1 MKSILLVFFI
11 FFPFVFSAQTIGVS
25 EVIAVEN
32 KVSLYESNVD
42 KINKLR
48 NEIPEME
55 KQWKENIAKL
65 SAEIAALNLERD
77 NLIADMK
84 VGARCSQCGGWKSD
98 FEKKGENFEK
108 HLGDVKGYA
117 IPATTGEIETTRK
130 SYSEKIAIK
139 KVHLQNLEKGD
150 KSILKQYDQ
159 IDKLIKDNE
168 KLCDEITKH
177 SKSYEQKLFD
187 DAKSKHDF
195 WLEDVLSS
203 GSKAFVESSNKKLL
217 KAKKNWL
224 EQEFV
229 EKNIVELKKIK
240 DENQQNQD
248 NKKQQIAENEIQ
260 ISNLKAEQIQQM
272 ESFQTELDELFKRL
286 KELEDE
292 YLKETNEAI
301 KDQLNETKE
310 GLSKQVLSLKEKM
323 VDYVSKSDQNI
334 AVKSDQNSNLY
345 TEITQLVGSLNR
357 EQIQKTKELNE
368 ELALKLEDLKKL
380 ESLSEINYKK
390 YLEEY
395 NEKLKEYKQKNDAFV
410 REITLESNRMLLA
423 ARRTNCSVWNET
435 SGKVT
440 LNWNKK
446 IPCVN
451 KFAFP
456 ETIMIEEVIGNSSC
470 SSDIFFKKGTSIY
483 KSFYDGLSEK
493 EKRVL

>member
-1 MKSILLVFFI
+1 MKSILSVFFI
-11 FFPFVFSAQTIGVS
+11 FFHFVFSAQTIGIS

-48 NEIPEME
+48 NEIPELE

-65 SAEIAALNLERD
+65 SAEIATLNLERD

-150 KSILKQYDQ
+150 KSILKQYEQ

-177 SKSYEQKLFD
+177 SKSYEQKLLN

-195 WLEDVLSS
+195 WLDDVLSS
-203 GSKAFVESSNKKLL
+203 GSKAFVESSKKRLL

-240 DENQQNQD
+240 DENQRNQD
-248 NKKQQIAENEIQ
+248 DKKQQITENEVQ
-260 ISNLKAEQIQQM
+260 ISNLKAEQIQQT
-272 ESFQTELDELFKRL
+272 ESFQTELDELYKRL
-286 KELEDE
+286 KELEDK
-292 YLKETNEAI
+292 LFKETNETL
-301 KDQLNETKE
+301 KNQLDKTKE
-310 GLSKQVLSLKEKM
+310 ELSKEVLRLKEKM
-323 VDYVSKSDQNI
+323 VEYVSKSDQNI
-334 AVKSDQNSNLY
+334 ALKSNQNSNLY

-368 ELALKLEDLKKL
+368 ELALKLGDLKKL
-380 ESLSEINYKK
+380 ESESEINGKK

-395 NEKLKEYKQKNDAFV
+395 TEKLKEYKQKNDAFTK
-410 REITLESNRMLLA
+410 EITLESNRMLLA
-423 ARRTNCSVWNET
+423 SRKTNCSVWNET

-446 IPCVN
+446 LPCIN

-456 ETIMIEEVIGNSSC
+456 DTIMTEEVMGSSSC
-470 SSDIFFKKGTSIY
+470 SSEPFFQNGTSVY
-483 KSFYDGLSEK
+483 RSFYNGLSDK
-493 EKRVL
+493 EKQAL